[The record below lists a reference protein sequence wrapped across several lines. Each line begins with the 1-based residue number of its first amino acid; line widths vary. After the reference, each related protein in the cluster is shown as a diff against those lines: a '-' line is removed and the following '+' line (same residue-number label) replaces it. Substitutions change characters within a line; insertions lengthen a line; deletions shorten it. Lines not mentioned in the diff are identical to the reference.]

1 VFDLEKFKNG
11 WPIKKSSQVRISE
24 YKSVQKRIVLIY
36 RASL

>member
-1 VFDLEKFKNG
+1 VFDPEKFKNG

-24 YKSVQKRIVLIY
+24 YKSVQKIVLIC